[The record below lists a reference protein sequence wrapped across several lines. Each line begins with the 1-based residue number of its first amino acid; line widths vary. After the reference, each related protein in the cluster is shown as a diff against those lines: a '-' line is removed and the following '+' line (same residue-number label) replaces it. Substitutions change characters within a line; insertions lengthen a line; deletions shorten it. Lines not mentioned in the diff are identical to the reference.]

1 MRLDVVYHEKI
12 DINFISK
19 YFDQKVIFTPYWHK
33 CYGLND
39 RFAAGDYD
47 TMKIYGNKF
56 DEIFNYMNNNI
67 KKSRYYKKKCS
78 LHGERLVKFIVEK
91 YNLKNIDLNFK
102 FSRLRLGGRIVNEN
116 FNIIHHNVF
125 K

>member
-1 MRLDVVYHEKI
+1 
-12 DINFISK
+12 
-19 YFDQKVIFTPYWHK
+19 
-33 CYGLND
+33 
-39 RFAAGDYD
+39 
-47 TMKIYGNKF
+47 
-56 DEIFNYMNNNI
+56 
-67 KKSRYYKKKCS
+67 YKKKCS